1 MYDRIKDSADIC
13 PQVLNVRNQSRNLNE
28 NAEKYVV
35 DDGKYPFSNK
45 LDNKWQ
51 EWNFL
56 LSQPKHI
63 KYKLFQ
69 VPFNENS

>member
-1 MYDRIKDSADIC
+1 MYDRIKDSAEIC

-35 DDGKYPFSNK
+35 DDGKYPFPNK

-56 LSQPKHI
+56 LSQPI
-63 KYKLFQ
+63 KYKIISSTIQ
-69 VPFNENS
+69 